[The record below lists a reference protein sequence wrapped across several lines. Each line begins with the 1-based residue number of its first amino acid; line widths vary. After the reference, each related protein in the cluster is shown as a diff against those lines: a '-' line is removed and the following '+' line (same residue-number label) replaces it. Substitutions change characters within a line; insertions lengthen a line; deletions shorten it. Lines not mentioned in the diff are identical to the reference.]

1 MTKVVKLIVLVSTE
15 WPWETVW
22 KEKNDDIR
30 LKAVF
35 FILRCRQWKEV
46 LESKVSKRRISYKP
60 SN

>member
-1 MTKVVKLIVLVSTE
+1 MVKLIVLVSKE

-22 KEKNDDIR
+22 KEENDDVR

-35 FILRCRQWKEV
+35 FILRCRQWEEV
-46 LESKVSKRRISYKP
+46 LESKVSKRRIAYKP